1 MEGRLVRGIG
11 TSSHVR
17 FVVVSGQSAADW
29 ESVLTDI
36 GCTGKFSLSYM
47 LSASHHDRMKRPQL
61 VDLEFAILLF
71 VVGGGMTYSLLRGV
85 FALLR

>member
-1 MEGRLVRGIG
+1 
-11 TSSHVR
+11 
-17 FVVVSGQSAADW
+17 
-29 ESVLTDI
+29 
-36 GCTGKFSLSYM
+36 M
-47 LSASHHDRMKRPQL
+47 LSASHYGPMKLSQL